1 MIGKEL
7 FKVLKEE
14 HGKGYNKF
22 MEEKISPIAGDIIYE
37 NLGIESS
44 QVENLINE
52 IDIIVN
58 NAATTN
64 FYER

>member
-1 MIGKEL
+1 MIEKEL
-7 FKVLKEE
+7 FKILKEE
-14 HGKGYNKF
+14 YGNGYNKF

>member
-1 MIGKEL
+1 
-7 FKVLKEE
+7 
-14 HGKGYNKF
+14 
-22 MEEKISPIAGDIIYE
+22 MEQKISAIAGDIIFE

-44 QVENLINE
+44 QIEDLFNE